1 MNITELKN
9 KKIDTQFNDK
19 NLKAIATI
27 KEDDQERWIPTKIL
41 NFVDNNRQVEA
52 DLSQSFI

>member
-41 NFVDNNRQVEA
+41 YFVDNNRQVEA